1 MLMRVP
7 VEKWAESTVDLP
19 LHYNK
24 FQVNLKVKPQMKI
37 GELSQKT
44 GLPASTIRYYEG
56 LGLLPP
62 ARRGQNGYRD
72 YDDEA
77 LRRLNAVRASQSL
90 GFTLEAIRGFF
101 NGDGPCQYER
111 VLAQIAVR
119 AREMEEEQAA
129 LDAQRRNL
137 DAMRSMVER
146 RIGGEPRGQCPGR

>member
-1 MLMRVP
+1 M
-7 VEKWAESTVDLP
+7 DLP

-24 FQVNLKVKPQMKI
+24 FQVNLKVKPNMKI

-62 ARRGQNGYRD
+62 AKRGQNGYRD

-77 LRRLNAVRASQSL
+77 LRRLHAVRSSQSL
-90 GFTLEAIRGFF
+90 GFSLEAIRGFF

-111 VLAQIAVR
+111 VLEQIAVR

-129 LDAQRRNL
+129 LDAQRKNL
-137 DAMRSMVER
+137 SALRSMVER
-146 RIGGEPRGQCPGR
+146 RIDGGPQPACNKQRANC

>member
-1 MLMRVP
+1 
-7 VEKWAESTVDLP
+7 
-19 LHYNK
+19 
-24 FQVNLKVKPQMKI
+24 MKI
-37 GELSQKT
+37 GELSRKT

-56 LGLLPP
+56 LGLLAP
-62 ARRGQNGYRD
+62 ARRGPNGYRD

-77 LRRLNAVRASQSL
+77 QRRLNAVRASQSL

-101 NGDGPCQYER
+101 DDDGPCQYER

-137 DAMRSMVER
+137 DAMRSLVER
-146 RIGGEPRGQCPGR
+146 RIGGEPRGRCPGR